1 MKKVVLITLIF
12 LSTYSFSQNISL
24 QECENQFLKNNLYL
38 LANHFNID
46 AAQAQVL
53 QAKTWDN
60 PNVGIQLNAWTP
72 NDEKKYFNI
81 GNTGDKSAY
90 IQQLIHIG
98 GQRRNQIN
106 IAKSNAEMAELDF
119 STLMQDLKQ
128 QLRNSFFTI
137 YFDNKSITHIDKQ
150 MISLKTVIDNYSI
163 QEKKG
168 NVSLKDLV
176 RLQNIY
182 LALKTSRS
190 DLMNDIIDNKKTL
203 EILISEGKNLELV
216 PTPTIEELDRY
227 KKPISNNVEDLQKM
241 ALENRPDLKKALKNI
256 EANNWNLK
264 LQKSLVIPDVTFGV
278 TYDQNGG
285 AFTNQSDF
293 TIGIPLPLWNR
304 NRGNIRSAKAQLSQ
318 AEVQKKIQEVEVI
331 GQVKSA
337 FLKYLEQKSNYELV
351 SSNIPIDLEIVFN
364 GVYSNFLKRNMS
376 MLEFT
381 DFLDSYNQSVL
392 SLNQISKSYINSCE
406 EINHSSA
413 SKLF

>member
-1 MKKVVLITLIF
+1 MKKLVFGTFIL
-12 LSTYSFSQNISL
+12 LSTHLFSQNISL
-24 QECENQFLKNNLYL
+24 QDCESQFLKNNLYL

-46 AAQAQVL
+46 AAEAQVL

-60 PNVGIQLNAWTP
+60 PTIGIEINAWTP
-72 NDEKKYFNI
+72 NGEKKYFNI
-81 GNTGDKSAY
+81 GSSGEKSGY

-98 GQRRNQIN
+98 GQRKYQIN
-106 IAKSNAEMAELDF
+106 IAKSNSKMAELDF
-119 STLMQDLKQ
+119 SILMLDLKQ

-137 YFDNKSITHIDKQ
+137 YFDNQSIIQIDKQ
-150 MISLKTVIDNYSI
+150 LASLKTLIDNYSV

-182 LALKTSRS
+182 LGLKTNRS

-203 EILISEGKNLELV
+203 EVLISDGKNQELV
-216 PTPTIEELDRY
+216 PTPTKEELDLY
-227 KKPISNNVEDLQKM
+227 KKPISNNIDDLQKM
-241 ALENRPDLKKALKNI
+241 ALQNRPDLQKAVKTI
-256 EANNWNLK
+256 EANSWNLK
-264 LQKSLVIPDVTFGV
+264 LQKSLVIPDVTFGA

-304 NRGNIRSAKAQLSQ
+304 NKGNIRTAKAQVSQ
-318 AEVQKKIQEVEVI
+318 AEVQKKTQEVEVSS
-331 GQVKSA
+331 QVKSA
-337 FLKYLEQKSNYELV
+337 YLKYLEQKSNYELV
-351 SSNIPIDLEIVFN
+351 NSTIPTDLETVFN
-364 GVYSNFLKRNMS
+364 GVYANFLKRNIS

-381 DFLDSYNQSVL
+381 DFLESYNSSVL

-406 EINHSSA
+406 EINHSTA

>member
-1 MKKVVLITLIF
+1 MKKLVFGAFIL
-12 LSTYSFSQNISL
+12 LSTHLFSQNISL
-24 QECENQFLKNNLYL
+24 QECESQFLKNNLYL

-46 AAQAQVL
+46 ATQAQVL

-60 PNVGIQLNAWTP
+60 PTIGIELNAWTP
-72 NDEKKYFNI
+72 NGEKKYFNV
-81 GNTGDKSAY
+81 GNTGEKSGY

-106 IAKSNAEMAELDF
+106 IAKSNAQMAELDF

-137 YFDNKSITHIDKQ
+137 YFDNKSIIHIDKQ
-150 MISLKTVIDNYSI
+150 MVSLKTVIDNYSI

-203 EILISEGKNLELV
+203 EILISDGKNQEV
-216 PTPTIEELDRY
+216 IPTPTIEELDHY
-227 KKPISNNVEDLQKM
+227 KKPISNNVADLQKM
-241 ALENRPDLKKALKNI
+241 ALENRPDLQKALKTI
-256 EANNWNLK
+256 EMNKWNLK
-264 LQKSLVIPDVTFGV
+264 LQKSLVIPDVTFGA

-293 TIGIPLPLWNR
+293 TIGIPLPLWNT
-304 NRGNIRSAKAQLSQ
+304 NKGNIRTAKAQLSQ
-318 AEVQKKIQEVEVI
+318 AEVQKKTQEVEVS

-351 SSNIPIDLEIVFN
+351 SSTIPTDLETVYN
-364 GVYSNFLKRNMS
+364 GVYANFLKRNIS

-406 EINHSSA
+406 EINHSTA

>member
-1 MKKVVLITLIF
+1 MKKLVFGTFIL
-12 LSTYSFSQNISL
+12 LSTHLFSQNISL
-24 QECENQFLKNNLYL
+24 QDCESQFLKNNLYL

-46 AAQAQVL
+46 AAEAQVL

-60 PNVGIQLNAWTP
+60 PTIGIEFNAWTP
-72 NDEKKYFNI
+72 NGEKKYFNI
-81 GNTGDKSAY
+81 GSSGEKSGY

-98 GQRRNQIN
+98 GQRKYQIN
-106 IAKSNAEMAELDF
+106 IAKSNTKMAELDF
-119 STLMQDLKQ
+119 SILMLDLKQ

-137 YFDNKSITHIDKQ
+137 YFDNQSIIQIDKQ
-150 MISLKTVIDNYSI
+150 LASLKTLIDNYSV

-182 LALKTSRS
+182 LGLKTNRS

-203 EILISEGKNLELV
+203 EVLISDGKNQEVV
-216 PTPTIEELDRY
+216 PTPTKEELDLY
-227 KKPISNNVEDLQKM
+227 KKPISNNVDDLQKI
-241 ALENRPDLKKALKNI
+241 AIQNRPDLQKAIKTI
-256 EANNWNLK
+256 EANSWNLK
-264 LQKSLVIPDVTFGV
+264 LQKSLVIPDVTFGA

-304 NRGNIRSAKAQLSQ
+304 NKGNIRTAKAQVSQ
-318 AEVQKKIQEVEVI
+318 AEVQKKTQEVEVSS
-331 GQVKSA
+331 QVKSA
-337 FLKYLEQKSNYELV
+337 YLKYLEQKSNYELV
-351 SSNIPIDLEIVFN
+351 NSTIPTDLETVFN
-364 GVYSNFLKRNMS
+364 GVYANFLKRNIS

-381 DFLDSYNQSVL
+381 DFLESYNSSVL

-406 EINHSSA
+406 EINHSTA